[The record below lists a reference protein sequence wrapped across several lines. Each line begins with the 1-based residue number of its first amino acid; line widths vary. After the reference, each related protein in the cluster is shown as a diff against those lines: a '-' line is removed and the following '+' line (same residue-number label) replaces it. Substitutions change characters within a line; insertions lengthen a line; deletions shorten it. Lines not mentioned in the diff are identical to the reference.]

1 MGTEG
6 PPQFQND
13 SVGETALALELE
25 QTERAGQL
33 GLSPGPAGY
42 YLHEVDHS
50 GYFLDFRFFIFKQ
63 GLKISLAS
71 RMGLW

>member
-1 MGTEG
+1 M
-6 PPQFQND
+6 
-13 SVGETALALELE
+13 VLELE

-33 GLSPGPAGY
+33 GLSPGPASY

-50 GYFLDFRFFIFKQ
+50 GYFLDFRFFIFKR

-71 RMGLW
+71 IMGLR